1 MSFSLGDISGGHLNP
16 AVTWSLFVTGYI
28 SLYRLFVYV
37 LCQCLGGII
46 AALILARMLPYCS
59 AAVVQRGT
67 P

>member
-59 AAVVQRGT
+59 AAVV
-67 P
+67 